1 MQLSKI
7 KKMKNKIILMALS
20 ATLFGSISCND
31 FLDTNIDPDRADA
44 NLLTPNYIFPGAVTG
59 GSTFSATAGSY
70 VQARI
75 LNAFASVQ
83 MNSLA
88 GNSYAFGTPFV
99 DDYTPNITSGYNAS
113 IWDAMFRQITNFQTI
128 IDYNDPSGQYAKYK
142 AMSMIMKA
150 YHVQILTDLYGDM
163 PYTEAFKRELNLSP
177 KYDKGEDIYKA
188 SIADLESAVQ
198 LINSGAGTSPAGVDV
213 VFGGTMT
220 NWVAFANTIKLRY
233 LIRMSNVTG
242 EMATYRD
249 QKLATLA
256 GATFSASDVTM
267 NPGYSSGS
275 DTKQNPW
282 TNYWVVLSS
291 GARPTQGN
299 QGYNLYTASEH
310 ISLALNGN
318 KRYIPTSAT
327 TSVEYKDPRDV
338 YQKFNGIK
346 DGRRGRLF
354 TLITPAGG
362 IVDSATV
369 EGVRQGATPGQPG
382 AEAGRTA
389 TTVSRFGLGLIL
401 GNNTAITSTAPAAI
415 TAAASAKSVVLL
427 SKAETEFLL
436 AEAALRYPAV
446 FAGAQAHFEAGITA
460 SYNYLGANVN
470 VVTDATTTP
479 PTIKTAA
486 AIYIDKVNTRAKL
499 GWTGS
504 NENKLE
510 AIMTQKWIALTG
522 INPEQ
527 SFFDYTRTGYPV
539 TPLPTIATGTVKPN
553 RLIYPTSEYASN
565 ANNVPN
571 MTAADV
577 FTKNKF
583 TPFWA
588 R

>member
-1 MQLSKI
+1 
-7 KKMKNKIILMALS
+7 MALS
-20 ATLFGSISCND
+20 ATLLSSISCND

-59 GSTFSATAGSY
+59 GSVFSATAGSY
-70 VQARI
+70 VQARV
-75 LNAFASVQ
+75 LNAFASLQ

-88 GNSYAFGTPFV
+88 GNSYSFGTPFV
-99 DDYTPNITSGYNAS
+99 DDYTPNITSGYNSA

-128 IDYNDPSGQYAKYK
+128 IDYNDPNGQYKQFK

-198 LINSGAGTSPAGVDV
+198 LINSGTGANPGSADV
-213 VFGGTMT
+213 VFGGTMPS
-220 NWVAFANTIKLRY
+220 WIAFANTIKLRY

-256 GATFSASDVTM
+256 GATFSASNVTM
-267 NPGYSSGS
+267 NPGYSSTS
-275 DTKQNPW
+275 DSKQNPW

-291 GARPTQGN
+291 GARPVSGN
-299 QGYNLYTASEH
+299 QSYTLYTASEH
-310 ISLALNGN
+310 IALALNGN

-327 TSVEYKDPRDV
+327 TSVEYNDPRDV

-346 DGRRGRLF
+346 DGRSGRLF
-354 TLITPAGG
+354 TLITPAGR
-362 IVDSATV
+362 DATEATV
-369 EGVRQGATPGQPG
+369 EGVRQGATPGQAG
-382 AEAGRTA
+382 AEAGRTGN
-389 TTVSRFGLGLIL
+389 TVSRFGLGLIV
-401 GNNTAITSTAPAAI
+401 GNNTTITSTAPADI
-415 TAAASAKSVVLL
+415 VAAASAKPVVLL

-446 FAGAQAHFEAGITA
+446 FGNDKGHFEAGITA
-460 SYNYLGANVN
+460 SYSYLGA
-470 VVTDATTTP
+470 TG
-479 PTIKTAA
+479 AA
-486 AIYIDKVNTRAKL
+486 AYITSINAVPKL

-504 NENKLE
+504 NDNKLE

-527 SFFDYTRTGYPV
+527 SFFDYTRTGYPI
-539 TPLPTIATGTVKPN
+539 TPMATIATGTVKPN

-571 MTAADV
+571 MTATDV
-577 FTKNKF
+577 FTKNQF

>member
-1 MQLSKI
+1 
-7 KKMKNKIILMALS
+7 MKNKIILMALS

-44 NLLTPNYIFPGAVTG
+44 NSLTPNFVFPGAVTG
-59 GSTFSATAGSY
+59 SHAI
-70 VQARI
+70 QARN
-75 LNAFASVQ
+75 LNAFAGVQ

-88 GNSYAFGTPFV
+88 GNSYAFGTPFI
-99 DDYTPNITSGYNAS
+99 DDYTPNVTSGYNAT
-113 IWDAMFRQITNFQTI
+113 IWDTMFRNVTNFQTI
-128 IDYNDPSGQYAKYK
+128 IDFKDSTGQYAKFK

-150 YHVQILTDLYGDM
+150 YYVQILTDLYGDM
-163 PYTEAFKRELNLSP
+163 PYTEAFKRDLNLSP

-188 SIADLESAVQ
+188 SIAELESAVQ
-198 LINSGAGTSPAGVDV
+198 LITSGAGTSPGSADIVFAGDMAKW
-213 VFGGTMT
+213 TS
-220 NWVAFANTIKLRY
+220 FANTIKLRY
-233 LIRMSNVTG
+233 LVRMSNVTG

-256 GATFSASDVTM
+256 GATFPVLDVTV
-267 NPGYSSGS
+267 NPGYSSAS

-291 GARPTQGN
+291 AARPVTGN

-327 TSVEYKDPRDV
+327 TSVEFNDTRDV
-338 YQKFNGIK
+338 YQKFNGVK
-346 DGRRGRLF
+346 DGRSSRMF
-354 TLITPAGG
+354 TLITPAGRTAA
-362 IVDSATV
+362 DATV

-382 AEAGRTA
+382 AEAGRTSA
-389 TTVSRFGLGLIL
+389 TVSRFGLGLIV
-401 GNNTAITSTAPAAI
+401 GNNTTVISTTPANI
-415 TAAASAKSVVLL
+415 VAAASAKSGVLL
-427 SKAETEFLL
+427 SRAETEFLL

-446 FAGAQAHFEAGITA
+446 VLDAQGHFENGIKA
-460 SYNYLGANVN
+460 SYTYLGV
-470 VVTDATTTP
+470 ATTTDP
-479 PTIKTAA
+479 LTDPYTVYKN
-486 AIYIDKVNTRAKL
+486 KVNTVPKL

-504 NENKLE
+504 NDNKLE

-539 TPLPTIATGTVKPN
+539 TPLPTIATGAVKPN

>member
-1 MQLSKI
+1 
-7 KKMKNKIILMALS
+7 MALS

-31 FLDTNIDPDRADA
+31 FLDTNVDPDRADA
-44 NLLTPNYIFPGAVTG
+44 NFVTPNYIFPGAVTG
-59 GSTFSATAGSY
+59 SHAI
-70 VQARI
+70 QARN
-75 LNAFASVQ
+75 LNAFAGVQ

-99 DDYTPNITSGYNAS
+99 DDYAPNITTGYNAA
-113 IWDAMFRQITNFQTI
+113 IWDTMFRNVTNFQTI
-128 IDYNDPSGQYAKYK
+128 IDFNDPTGQYARFK

-150 YHVQILTDLYGDM
+150 YYVQILTDLYGDM
-163 PYTEAFKRELNLSP
+163 PYTEAFKRELSLSP

-188 SIADLESAVQ
+188 SIADLEAAVQ
-198 LINSGAGTSPAGVDV
+198 LINSGAGVSPGTADI

-233 LIRMSNVTG
+233 LVRMSNVTG

-256 GATFSASDVTM
+256 GATFPIADVTV
-267 NPGYSSGS
+267 NPGYSSAS
-275 DTKQNPW
+275 DTKQNPF
-282 TNYWVVLSS
+282 TNYWIVLSS
-291 GARPTQGN
+291 GARPTTGN

-310 ISLALNGN
+310 IALALNGN
-318 KRYIPTSAT
+318 LRYIPQTIGT
-327 TSVEYKDPRDV
+327 TLTGVPYNDPRDV
-338 YQKFNGIK
+338 YQKFNLIK
-346 DGRRGRLF
+346 DGRRGRMF
-354 TLITPAGG
+354 TLITPAAG
-362 IVDSATV
+362 VAADATV

-389 TTVSRFGLGLIL
+389 TTVSRFGPGIIL
-401 GNNTAITSTAPAAI
+401 GNNTTITNLNPANGNSAFI
-415 TAAASAKSVVLL
+415 TAASSKSSVLL
-427 SKAETEFLL
+427 SKAETELLL

-446 FAGAQAHFEAGITA
+446 VSGAQEHFEAGITA
-460 SYNYLGANVN
+460 SYSYLGATGAATYITSVN
-470 VVTDATTTP
+470 AVP
-479 PTIKTAA
+479 
-486 AIYIDKVNTRAKL
+486 KL

-504 NENKLE
+504 NDNKLE

-527 SFFDYTRTGYPV
+527 SFFDYTRTGYPI
-539 TPLPTIATGTVKPN
+539 TPLATVATPGRAKPN
-553 RLIYPTSEYASN
+553 RLLYPTSEYASN
-565 ANNVPN
+565 ANNVPS

-577 FTKNKF
+577 FSKNKF

>member
-1 MQLSKI
+1 
-7 KKMKNKIILMALS
+7 MKNKIILMALS

-44 NLLTPNYIFPGAVTG
+44 NLLSPNYIFPGAVTG
-59 GSTFSATAGSY
+59 SHAI
-70 VQARI
+70 QARN

-83 MNSLA
+83 MNILA
-88 GNSYAFGTPFV
+88 GNSYSFGTPFI
-99 DDYTPNITSGYNAS
+99 DDYTPNVTTGYNAT
-113 IWDAMFRQITNFQTI
+113 IWDTMFRNVTNFQTI
-128 IDYNDPSGQYAKYK
+128 IDYKDATGQYAKYK

-150 YHVQILTDLYGDM
+150 YYVQILTDLYGDV

-177 KYDKGEDIYKA
+177 KYDKGEDVYKA

-198 LINSGAGTSPAGVDV
+198 LMNSSTGTNPGSADIVFAGDAAKWTS
-213 VFGGTMT
+213 
-220 NWVAFANTIKLRY
+220 FANAVKLRY
-233 LIRMSNVTG
+233 LVRMSNVTG
-242 EMATYRD
+242 ELATYRN

-256 GATFSASDVTM
+256 GATFPATDVTV
-267 NPGYSSGS
+267 NPGYSSAS
-275 DTKQNPW
+275 DTKQNPF

-291 GARPTQGN
+291 GARPTAGN

-310 ISLALNGN
+310 IALALNGN
-318 KRYIPTSAT
+318 LRYIPQTIGT
-327 TSVEYKDPRDV
+327 TVTGVPYNDPRDV

-346 DGRRGRLF
+346 DGRRGRMF
-354 TLITPAGG
+354 TLITPAAGS
-362 IVDSATV
+362 VTDATV

-382 AEAGRTA
+382 AEAGRTG
-389 TTVSRFGLGLIL
+389 TTVSRFGLGIIL
-401 GNNTAITSTAPAAI
+401 GNNTTITSTAPASI
-415 TAAASAKSVVLL
+415 VAAASSKPGILM

-446 FAGAQAHFEAGITA
+446 FVNDPQVNFQNGITA
-460 SYNYLGANVN
+460 SYTYLGA
-470 VVTDATTTP
+470 TG
-479 PTIKTAA
+479 AA
-486 AIYIDKVNTRAKL
+486 AYITSVNAVPKL

-504 NENKLE
+504 NDNKLE

-522 INPEQ
+522 VNPEQ

-539 TPLPTIATGTVKPN
+539 TPLATIATQGKPN
-553 RLIYPTSEYASN
+553 RLLYPTSEYASN
-565 ANNVPN
+565 SNNVPN

-577 FTKNKF
+577 FTKNQF

>member
-1 MQLSKI
+1 
-7 KKMKNKIILMALS
+7 MKNKIILMALS

-31 FLDTNIDPDRADA
+31 FLDTNVDPDRVDA

-59 GSTFSATAGSY
+59 THAI
-70 VQARI
+70 QARN
-75 LNAFASVQ
+75 LNAFAGVQ

-88 GNSYAFGTPFV
+88 GNSYSFGTPFV
-99 DDYTPNITSGYNAS
+99 DDYTPNITSGYNAA
-113 IWDAMFRQITNFQTI
+113 IWDTMFRNVTNFQTI
-128 IDYNDPSGQYAKYK
+128 IDFKDQNGEYTRYK

-150 YHVQILTDLYGDM
+150 YYVQILTDLYGDM

-198 LINSGAGTSPAGVDV
+198 MITSGAGTSPASADI
-213 VFGGTMT
+213 VFNGDMSKWTS
-220 NWVAFANTIKLRY
+220 FANAIKLRY
-233 LIRMSNVTG
+233 LVRMSNVTG

-249 QKLATLA
+249 QKLSTLA
-256 GATFSASDVTM
+256 GATYPATDVTT
-267 NPGYSSGS
+267 NPGYSSAS
-275 DTKQNPW
+275 DTKQNPF
-282 TNYWVVLSS
+282 TNYWIVRSS
-291 GARPTQGN
+291 GARPTAGN

-310 ISLALNGN
+310 IALALNGN
-318 KRYIPTSAT
+318 LRYIPQDGVGVATSD
-327 TSVEYKDPRDV
+327 SRDV

-346 DGRRGRLF
+346 DGRRGRMF
-354 TLITPAGG
+354 TLITPLGG
-362 IVDSATV
+362 VAADATV

-389 TTVSRFGLGLIL
+389 NTVSRFGLGLIL
-401 GNNTAITSTAPAAI
+401 GNNTSITSTAPAAI
-415 TAAASAKSVVLL
+415 VAAASAKPGVLM
-427 SKAETEFLL
+427 SKAEIELLL
-436 AEAALRYPAV
+436 AEAALRYPANIS
-446 FAGAQAHFEAGITA
+446 GSAQSHFEAGITA
-460 SYNYLGANVN
+460 SYNYLGASGSAAYITSVN
-470 VVTDATTTP
+470 SVP
-479 PTIKTAA
+479 
-486 AIYIDKVNTRAKL
+486 KL

-504 NENKLE
+504 TDNKIE

-522 INPEQ
+522 VNPEQ

-539 TPLPTIATGTVKPN
+539 TPLATIATGTVKPN

-571 MTAADV
+571 VTAADV
-577 FTKNKF
+577 FTKNMF

>member
-1 MQLSKI
+1 
-7 KKMKNKIILMALS
+7 MALS
-20 ATLFGSISCND
+20 ATLFGSVSCND

-59 GSTFSATAGSY
+59 SHAI
-70 VQARI
+70 QARN
-75 LNAFASVQ
+75 LNAFAGIQ

-88 GNSYAFGTPFV
+88 GNSYSFGTPFI
-99 DDYTPNITSGYNAS
+99 DDYTPNITSGYNAT
-113 IWDAMFRQITNFQTI
+113 IWDTMFRNVTNFQTI
-128 IDYNDPSGQYAKYK
+128 IDYKDASGQYSKFK

-150 YHVQILTDLYGDM
+150 YYVQILTDLYGDM
-163 PYTEAFKRELNLSP
+163 PYTEAFKRELNLNP

-188 SIADLESAVQ
+188 SIADLESAEQ
-198 LINSGAGTSPAGVDV
+198 LINSGAGSSPGSADIVFAGD
-213 VFGGTMT
+213 M
-220 NWVAFANTIKLRY
+220 NKWKSFANAIKLRY
-233 LIRMSNVTG
+233 LVRMSNVTG
-242 EMATYRD
+242 DLASYRD
-249 QKLATLA
+249 QKLATLV
-256 GATFSASDVTM
+256 GATFPAADVTV
-267 NPGYSSGS
+267 NPGYSSAS

-291 GARPTQGN
+291 GARPVTGN

-310 ISLALNGN
+310 IALALNGN
-318 KRYIPTSAT
+318 LRYIPQTVGTVT
-327 TSVEYKDPRDV
+327 TSVPYNDPREV

-346 DGRRGRLF
+346 DGRRGRMF

-362 IVDSATV
+362 VAADATV

-382 AEAGRTA
+382 AEAGRTGN
-389 TTVSRFGLGLIL
+389 TVSRFGLGLIV
-401 GNNTAITSTAPAAI
+401 GNNTTITSTAPANI
-415 TAAASAKSVVLL
+415 VSAASAKPGVLM
-427 SKAETEFLL
+427 SKAELEFLL
-436 AEAALRYPAV
+436 AEAALRYPSV
-446 FAGAQAHFEAGITA
+446 VSNPQGHFQDGIRA
-460 SYNYLGANVN
+460 SYNYLGANVD
-470 VVTDATTTP
+470 VVINPSTTP
-479 PTIKTAA
+479 PTTKKAA
-486 AIYIDKVNTRAKL
+486 EIYIDTVNLVPKL

-504 NENKLE
+504 TDNKIE

-565 ANNVPN
+565 ATNVPT

-577 FTKNKF
+577 FTKNNF

>member
-7 KKMKNKIILMALS
+7 KKMKNKLLLMALS

-31 FLDTNIDPDRADA
+31 FLDTNVDPDRADA
-44 NLLTPNYIFPGAVTG
+44 NLLTPNYVFPGAVTG
-59 GSTFSATAGSY
+59 SHAI
-70 VQARI
+70 QARN
-75 LNAFASVQ
+75 LNAFAGVQ

-88 GNSYAFGTPFV
+88 GNSYAFGTPFI
-99 DDYTPNITSGYNAS
+99 DDYTPNVTSGYNAT
-113 IWDAMFRQITNFQTI
+113 IWDTLFRNVTNFQTI
-128 IDYNDPSGQYAKYK
+128 IDFNDTTGQYAKFK

-150 YHVQILTDLYGDM
+150 YYVQILTDLYGDM
-163 PYTEAFKRELNLSP
+163 PYSEAFKRDLNRTP

-188 SIADLESAVQ
+188 SIAELEGAVQ
-198 LINSGAGTSPAGVDV
+198 LITSGAGTSPGSADIVFAGDMAKW
-213 VFGGTMT
+213 TS
-220 NWVAFANTIKLRY
+220 FANAIKLRY
-233 LIRMSNVTG
+233 LVRMSNVTG

-256 GATFSASDVTM
+256 GATFPLTDVTV
-267 NPGYSSGS
+267 NPGYSSAS
-275 DTKQNPW
+275 DTKQNPF
-282 TNYWVVLSS
+282 TNYWIVLSS
-291 GARPTQGN
+291 GARPVTGN

-310 ISLALNGN
+310 IALSLNGN
-318 KRYIPTSAT
+318 LRNIPTTVGT
-327 TSVEYKDPRDV
+327 TVTWAPYNDPRDV

-346 DGRRGRLF
+346 DGRRGRMF
-354 TLITPAGG
+354 TLITPPAGN
-362 IVDSATV
+362 AATEPTV

-389 TTVSRFGLGLIL
+389 NTVSRFGLGLIV
-401 GNNTAITSTAPAAI
+401 GNNPAVTSTTPANI
-415 TAAASAKSVVLL
+415 VAAASAKSGVLL
-427 SKAETEFLL
+427 SRAETEFLL

-446 FAGAQAHFEAGITA
+446 VAGAQVHFETGITA
-460 SYNYLGANVN
+460 SYTYLGA
-470 VVTDATTTP
+470 TGAAT
-479 PTIKTAA
+479 
-486 AIYIDKVNTRAKL
+486 YITSINAVPKL

-504 NENKLE
+504 NDNKIE

-565 ANNVPN
+565 GNNVPN

-577 FTKNKF
+577 FSKNKF